1 MTGSTENTAV
11 TDSTDSTD
19 SGTSTLAEAHDLLL
33 FDLDGVVYVGEDAVP
48 GAVEAIGR
56 AYDDGRAVG
65 YATNNAS
72 RTPQEVADHL
82 RRLGIRAR
90 DEEVTTSSQAA
101 AQLVVERLGAGAR
114 VLPVGG
120 PGVRAALVEAGLEPV
135 TPADEHPA
143 AVVQGFGRQLG
154 WSDLA
159 DAAAAVRGG
168 ALWVAT
174 NTDLT
179 LPTERGPAPGNGS
192 LVGAVRNAVD
202 VDPLVA
208 GKPQP
213 TLFHAAAARA
223 GAQRPLVVGDRLDTD
238 VAGAV
243 NSGMTGA
250 LVLTGLTSAVA
261 LVAAPAGQ
269 RPDLVLPDL
278 GALHAPAPSTARL
291 VEGGAVCG
299 GARVVLEG
307 GSLSG
312 ADGSPAAGAPL
323 EDLLDLLRAACAA
336 AWASQDARDDDGP
349 AVQLDADLTSAL
361 TDLSVR
367 CRREQP
373 SG

>member
-1 MTGSTENTAV
+1 MA
-11 TDSTDSTD
+11 DQAAP
-19 SGTSTLAEAHDLLL
+19 TLAQAHDLLL
-33 FDLDGVVYVGEDAVP
+33 LDLDGVVYVGEDAVP
-48 GAVEAIGR
+48 GAVDAVSR
-56 AYDDGRAVG
+56 AHRDGLAVG

-72 RTPQEVADHL
+72 RPPQEVADHL
-82 RRLGIRAR
+82 RRLGLPAR

-120 PGVRAALVEAGLEPV
+120 PGVREALVEAGLEPV
-135 TPADEHPA
+135 GPADGQPE

-154 WSDLA
+154 WTDLA

-213 TLFHAAAARA
+213 TLFHAAARRA
-223 GAQRPLVVGDRLDTD
+223 GAQHPLVVGDRLDTD

-243 NSGMTGA
+243 SSGMTGA
-250 LVLTGLTSAVA
+250 LVLTGLTSALA

-278 GALHAPAPSTARL
+278 GALHAPAPSPART
-291 VEGGAVCG
+291 VEGGATCG
-299 GARVVLEG
+299 RARVRLAGARID
-307 GSLSG
+307 G
-312 ADGSPAAGAPL
+312 ADGSPGPGAPL
-323 EDLLDLLRAACAA
+323 EDLMDLLRAACAA
-336 AWASQDARDDDGP
+336 AWASSGSGAGTTGELAVEP
-349 AVQLDADLTSAL
+349 ALAAALADLSA
-361 TDLSVR
+361 R

>member
-1 MTGSTENTAV
+1 MA
-11 TDSTDSTD
+11 DPQP
-19 SGTSTLAEAHDLLL
+19 TLAQSHDLLL

-48 GAVEAIGR
+48 GAVDAISR
-56 AYDDGRAVG
+56 AYRDGRAVG

-72 RTPQEVADHL
+72 RPPQEVAAHL
-82 RRLGIRAR
+82 RRLGVPAR

-120 PGVRAALVEAGLEPV
+120 PGVREALVEAGLQPV
-135 TPADEHPA
+135 GPAEGQPA

-154 WSDLA
+154 WTDLA
-159 DAAAAVRGG
+159 DAAAAIRGG

-213 TLFHAAAARA
+213 TLFHAAARRA
-223 GAQRPLVVGDRLDTD
+223 GAQQPLVVGDRLDTD

-261 LVAAPAGQ
+261 LVTAPAGQ

-278 GALHAPAPSTARL
+278 GALHAPAPPTAHL
-291 VEGGAVCG
+291 VEGGAACRE
-299 GARVVLEG
+299 ARVRLSEG
-307 GSLSG
+307 LLRGEAG
-312 ADGSPAAGAPL
+312 CPGPGAPL
-323 EDLLDLLRAACAA
+323 EELLDLLRAACAA
-336 AWASQDARDDDGP
+336 AWAGAGASGVPPRLDP
-349 AVQLDADLTSAL
+349 QLVEAL
-361 TDLSVR
+361 GDLSAR
-367 CRREQP
+367 CRGEQP

>member
-1 MTGSTENTAV
+1 VVDHTDTTTAE
-11 TDSTDSTD
+11 TA
-19 SGTSTLAEAHDLLL
+19 GTAATTLAEAHDLLL

-56 AYDDGRAVG
+56 AYDDGRAIG

-82 RRLGIRAR
+82 RRLGIPAR
-90 DEEVTTSSQAA
+90 DEEVTSSSQAA
-101 AQLVVERLGAGAR
+101 AQLVVERLGTGAR

-120 PGVRAALVEAGLEPV
+120 PGVRAALLEAGLEPV
-135 TPADEHPA
+135 GPEDHPA
-143 AVVQGFGRQLG
+143 AVVQGFGRALG

-213 TLFHAAAARA
+213 TLFHAAAQRA
-223 GAQRPLVVGDRLDTD
+223 GAHHPLVVGDRLDTD

-278 GALHAPAPSTARL
+278 GALHAPAPAAAQLLER
-291 VEGGAVCG
+291 GAVCG
-299 GARVVLEG
+299 RARVSLDGDRLAAAAG
-307 GSLSG
+307 GPG
-312 ADGSPAAGAPL
+312 PGAPL
-323 EDLLDLLRAACAA
+323 EELLDLLRAACAA
-336 AWASQDARDDDGP
+336 AWASSDARGGVTVQVDP
-349 AVQLDADLTSAL
+349 ALAAALD
-361 TDLSVR
+361 DLSAR

>member
-1 MTGSTENTAV
+1 MADTAHSTQTTGTA
-11 TDSTDSTD
+11 TT
-19 SGTSTLAEAHDLLL
+19 TLAEAHDLLL

-48 GAVEAIGR
+48 GAVDAIGR
-56 AYDDGRAVG
+56 ACAEGRAVG

-82 RRLGIRAR
+82 RRLGLPAR
-90 DEEVTTSSQAA
+90 DAEVTTSSQAA

-135 TPADEHPA
+135 SPSDAAPA

-154 WSDLA
+154 WTDLA

-179 LPTERGPAPGNGS
+179 LPTARGPAPGNGS

-213 TLFHAAAARA
+213 TLFHAAARRA

-250 LVLTGLTSAVA
+250 LVLTGLTSAAA
-261 LVAAPAGQ
+261 LVGAPAGQ
-269 RPDLVLPDL
+269 RPDLVLPRL
-278 GALHAPAPSTARL
+278 GALHEPAPATAQL
-291 VEGGAVCG
+291 VEPGAVCG
-299 GARVVLEG
+299 RARVVLDG
-307 GSLSG
+307 GALSG
-312 ADGSPAAGAPL
+312 AEGAPGPGAPL
-323 EDLLDLLRAACAA
+323 PELLDLLRAACAA
-336 AWASQDARDDDGP
+336 AWAFADERGGEQ
-349 AVQLDADLTSAL
+349 VQLAPAL
-361 TDLSVR
+361 VAALDDLSAR
-367 CRREQP
+367 CRQEQP

>member
-1 MTGSTENTAV
+1 MVDHTASTASTA
-11 TDSTDSTD
+11 
-19 SGTSTLAEAHDLLL
+19 STLAEAHDLLL

-82 RRLGIRAR
+82 RRLGIGAR
-90 DEEVTTSSQAA
+90 DAEVTTSSQAA
-101 AQLVVERLGAGAR
+101 AQLVLERLGAGAR

-120 PGVRAALVEAGLEPV
+120 PGVRAALLEAGLEPV
-135 TPADEHPA
+135 TPTDDRPA

-213 TLFHAAAARA
+213 TLFHAAAQRA
-223 GAQRPLVVGDRLDTD
+223 GAHHPLVVGDRLDTD

-250 LVLTGLTSAVA
+250 LVLTGLTSALA
-261 LVAAPAGQ
+261 LVSAPAGQ

-278 GALHAPAPSTARL
+278 GALHEPAPPAAAL
-291 VEGGAVCG
+291 VEGGAVCR
-299 GARVVLEG
+299 GARVVLA
-307 GSLSG
+307 GSSLDG
-312 ADGSPAAGAPL
+312 ADGAPGPGAPL
-323 EDLLDLLRAACAA
+323 PDLLDLLRASCAA
-336 AWASQDARDDDGP
+336 AWASADAGAGAPVQVAP
-349 AVQLDADLTSAL
+349 ALAAAL
-361 TDLSVR
+361 TDLSSR
-367 CRREQP
+367 CQREQP

>member
-1 MTGSTENTAV
+1 M
-11 TDSTDSTD
+11 
-19 SGTSTLAEAHDLLL
+19 AEVHDLLL

-48 GAVEAIGR
+48 GAVDAIGR
-56 AYDDGRAVG
+56 AYDDGRAIG

-72 RTPQEVADHL
+72 RTPQEVAGHL
-82 RRLGIRAR
+82 RRLGIAAR
-90 DEEVTTSSQAA
+90 DEEVTSSSQAA
-101 AQLVVERLGAGAR
+101 AQLVLERLGAGAR

-120 PGVRAALVEAGLEPV
+120 PGVRAALLEAGLEPV
-135 TPADEHPA
+135 GPDDQPA

-159 DAAAAVRGG
+159 DAAAAIRGG

-213 TLFHAAAARA
+213 TLFHAAAQRA
-223 GAQRPLVVGDRLDTD
+223 GAHHPLVVGDRLDTD

-250 LVLTGLTSAVA
+250 LVLTGLTSALA
-261 LVAAPAGQ
+261 LLAAPKGQ

-278 GALHAPAPSTARL
+278 GALHAPAPSPART
-291 VEGGAVCG
+291 VEGGATCG
-299 GARVVLEG
+299 RARVRLAGARID
-307 GSLSG
+307 G
-312 ADGSPAAGAPL
+312 ADGSPGPGAPL
-323 EDLLDLLRAACAA
+323 EDLMDLLRAACAA
-336 AWASQDARDDDGP
+336 AWASSGSGAGTTGELAVEP
-349 AVQLDADLTSAL
+349 ALAAAL
-361 TDLSVR
+361 ADLSVR